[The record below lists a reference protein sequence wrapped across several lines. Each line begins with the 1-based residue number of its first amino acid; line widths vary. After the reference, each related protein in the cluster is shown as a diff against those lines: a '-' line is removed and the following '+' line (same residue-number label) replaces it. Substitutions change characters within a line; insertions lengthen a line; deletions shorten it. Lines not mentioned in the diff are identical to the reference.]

1 MSTFDLLTL
10 GWGALAVILLPVL
23 LKVRAPYGRHTTAG
37 WGPTMANRWG
47 WFWMELPALLLFP
60 LLVVLGPRD
69 KGLLTWVLVALW
81 TGHYANRTL
90 IFPFRLRTRGKRMPV
105 AIVGSGVFFNLVNG
119 VLNGCWLGHLAPAD
133 RPVPDAALV
142 AGLLLFV
149 MGMGINHRADERLIA
164 LRTNG
169 HGYQIPRGG
178 LFERISCPNHFG
190 EIMEWTGFALAAWS
204 LPALSFALWTFANLA
219 PRARNHHAW
228 YRKRFPDY
236 PRGRKAVI
244 PFLW

>member
-1 MSTFDLLTL
+1 MSTFHLLTL
-10 GWGALAVILLPVL
+10 GWAALAVITLPVL

-69 KGLLTWVLVALW
+69 KGPLTWVLVALW
-81 TGHYANRTL
+81 AGHYANRTL
-90 IFPFRLRTRGKRMPV
+90 IFPFRLRTRGKRIPV
-105 AIVGSGVFFNLVNG
+105 AIVLSGVFFNLVNG
-119 VLNGCWLGHLAPAD
+119 GLNGWWLGHLAPPD
-133 RPVPDAALV
+133 RALPDVPAV
-142 AGLLLFV
+142 AGLLLFLT
-149 MGMGINHRADERLIA
+149 GMGINHHADEKLIA

-169 HGYQIPRGG
+169 DGYKVPRGG

-190 EIMEWTGFALAAWS
+190 EIMEWAGFALAAWS

-228 YRKRFPDY
+228 YRERFPDY